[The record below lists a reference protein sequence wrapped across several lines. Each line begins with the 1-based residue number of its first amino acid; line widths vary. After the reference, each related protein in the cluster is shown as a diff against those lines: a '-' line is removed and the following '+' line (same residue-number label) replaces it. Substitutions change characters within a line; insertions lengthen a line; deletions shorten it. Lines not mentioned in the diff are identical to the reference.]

1 MRKNTVWPEI
11 YLDHSY
17 EAGTLRH
24 QIERQIARAIRD
36 GRLACGAR
44 LPSSRLMARLLTV
57 SRGTVVEAYEALMEA
72 GMIVA
77 STGSGVR
84 IAPTSPGI
92 PNFSNLKRTAAAA
105 HYPARVC
112 LFQDQD
118 GTPLYLNVL
127 H

>member
-11 YLDHSY
+11 YLDRSH
-17 EAGTLRH
+17 EAGSLRH

-36 GRLACGAR
+36 GRLASGAR
-44 LPSSRLMARLLTV
+44 LPSSRLMARLITV

-77 STGSGVR
+77 SAGSGVR
-84 IAPTSPGI
+84 VARTPRGI